1 MNKINRLKYTG
12 VIAGVGLAVV
22 LFSSGAYA
30 NTSSKDTEKEI
41 VVEEE
46 LEVISL
52 DFGQG
57 HSEEPYEG
65 GQTDIVP
72 ADTDSVQESEEEAAS
87 SEADAVLSAGGG
99 DVLEDIEQATQD
111 AVALPSVEN
120 PSEPAEGSTEPEQ
133 PAASDDMGLS
143 AGAGT
148 VLDQAQEDPVESAA
162 REEQAD
168 GADQAGTA
176 EPQADVQEMAEP
188 EKHWGYTNLGIAH
201 VDNHLN
207 IREEPNESGKLI
219 GKLSKDAACEILDI
233 DENGWAH
240 IKSGKVNGYC
250 STEYLYL
257 GDAAIARGHEVASMI
272 AIVNTQT
279 LKVRGEPNT
288 DSIVITLIPQEEE
301 LEVVEIMENGWIK
314 FLLDD
319 EEAYVSG
326 EYVDVEERLEKA
338 VTLTELKYGQGV
350 SDVRVDMV
358 QYAKQFVGN
367 PYVWGGTS
375 LTNGTDCSGFTMGIY
390 SKYGVS
396 LPHHAASQAQMGTK
410 VDISSA
416 QPGDLVFY
424 AKNGSINHV
433 AMYIGNGQV
442 IHASSPKTG
451 IKISSWNYRTPAC
464 IRRYLSN

>member
-1 MNKINRLKYTG
+1 MEDCAKMHRKRNWIGIMNRISRLKYTG

-22 LFSSGAYA
+22 VFSSGVYA
-30 NTSSKDTEKEI
+30 NTDLKET
-41 VVEEE
+41 EEE
-46 LEVISL
+46 TEIEVFSL
-52 DFGQG
+52 DL
-57 HSEEPYEG
+57 SENVSANSLDWNIQSMP
-65 GQTDIVP
+65 
-72 ADTDSVQESEEEAAS
+72 EEI
-87 SEADAVLSAGGG
+87 D
-99 DVLEDIEQATQD
+99 DQK
-111 AVALPSVEN
+111 
-120 PSEPAEGSTEPEQ
+120 EPEND
-133 PAASDDMGLS
+133 AALS
-143 AGAGT
+143 AGAGD
-148 VLDQAQEDPVESAA
+148 VLVDVETDTEDDTESSGSDNMPEATEDSTEPESAQMQDESGLSA
-162 REEQAD
+162 GVGAVFAQAD
-168 GADQAGTA
+168 EEPGDSAMQAENI
-176 EPQADVQEMAEP
+176 EPQQETES

-207 IREEPNESGKLI
+207 IREEPNENGKLI
-219 GKLSKDAACEILDI
+219 GKLSKDAACEILEI

-240 IKSGKVNGYC
+240 IKSGKVEGYC
-250 STEYLYL
+250 STEFLYL
-257 GDAAIARGHEVASMI
+257 GDEAVARGHEVASMI

-288 DSIVITLIPQEEE
+288 ESIVITLIPQEEE
-301 LEVVEIMENGWIK
+301 LEVVEVMENGWIK

-326 EYVDVEERLEKA
+326 DYVDVEERLEKA

-375 LTNGTDCSGFTMGIY
+375 LTNGTDCSGFTMSIY
-390 SKYGVS
+390 RKYGVS
-396 LPHHAASQAQMGTK
+396 LPHHAASQAQLGTK

>member
-1 MNKINRLKYTG
+1 MEDCAKMHRKRNWIGIMNRISRLKYTG

-22 LFSSGAYA
+22 VFSSGVYA
-30 NTSSKDTEKEI
+30 NTDLKET
-41 VVEEE
+41 EEE
-46 LEVISL
+46 TEIEVFSL
-52 DFGQG
+52 DL
-57 HSEEPYEG
+57 SENVSANSLDWNIQSMP
-65 GQTDIVP
+65 
-72 ADTDSVQESEEEAAS
+72 EEI
-87 SEADAVLSAGGG
+87 D
-99 DVLEDIEQATQD
+99 DQK
-111 AVALPSVEN
+111 
-120 PSEPAEGSTEPEQ
+120 EPEND
-133 PAASDDMGLS
+133 AALS
-143 AGAGT
+143 AGAGD
-148 VLDQAQEDPVESAA
+148 VLVDVETDTEDDTESSGSDNMPEATEDSTEPESAQMQDESGLSA
-162 REEQAD
+162 GVGAVFAQAD
-168 GADQAGTA
+168 EEPGDSAVQAENI
-176 EPQADVQEMAEP
+176 EPQQETES

-207 IREEPNESGKLI
+207 IREEPNENGKLI
-219 GKLSKDAACEILDI
+219 GKLSKDAACEILEI

-240 IKSGKVNGYC
+240 IKSGKVEGYC
-250 STEYLYL
+250 STEFLYL
-257 GDAAIARGHEVASMI
+257 GDEAVARGHEVASMI

-288 DSIVITLIPQEEE
+288 ESIVITLIPQEEE
-301 LEVVEIMENGWIK
+301 LEVVEVMENGWIK

-326 EYVDVEERLEKA
+326 DYVDVEERLEKA

-375 LTNGTDCSGFTMGIY
+375 LTNGTDCSGFTMSIY
-390 SKYGVS
+390 RKYGVS
-396 LPHHAASQAQMGTK
+396 LPHHAASQAQLGTK

>member
-1 MNKINRLKYTG
+1 MNRINRLKYTG

-22 LFSSGAYA
+22 VLSNGAYA
-30 NTSSKDTEKEI
+30 NTGVKETAGEPETGI
-41 VVEEE
+41 ESEI
-46 LEVISL
+46 EVYSL
-52 DFGQG
+52 DLSENTSTYDADDHGIQPLSLDEEGQ
-57 HSEEPYEG
+57 SEP
-65 GQTDIVP
+65 
-72 ADTDSVQESEEEAAS
+72 ES
-87 SEADAVLSAGGG
+87 DVVLSAGAG
-99 DVLEDIEQATQD
+99 DVLTDGENGTE
-111 AVALPSVEN
+111 PSGTGD
-120 PSEPAEGSTEPEQ
+120 PAEPDTADDSTEPDT
-133 PAASDDMGLS
+133 ADDQDEIGLS
-143 AGAGT
+143 AGAGA
-148 VLDQAQEDPVESAA
+148 VF
-162 REEQAD
+162 EQAD
-168 GADQAGTA
+168 EEDSAVQARNI
-176 EPQADVQEMAEP
+176 EIPEEVSEP
-188 EKHWGYTNLGIAH
+188 ETHWGYTNLGIAH

-219 GKLSKDAACEILDI
+219 GKLSKDAACEILGI

-240 IKSGKVNGYC
+240 IKSGKVEGYC
-250 STEYLYL
+250 STEFLYL
-257 GDAAIARGHEVASMI
+257 GDAAVARGHEVASMI

-301 LEVVEIMENGWIK
+301 LEVVEVMENGWIK

-326 EYVDVEERLEKA
+326 DYVDVEERLEKA

-350 SDVRVDMV
+350 SDVRVDLV

-375 LTNGTDCSGFTMGIY
+375 LTNGADCSGFTLSIY
-390 SKYGVS
+390 KKYGVS

-410 VDISSA
+410 IDYGSA

-433 AMYIGNGQV
+433 AIYIGNGQV

-451 IKISSWNYRTPAC
+451 IKISSWNYRTPEC
-464 IRRYLSN
+464 IRRYLAN